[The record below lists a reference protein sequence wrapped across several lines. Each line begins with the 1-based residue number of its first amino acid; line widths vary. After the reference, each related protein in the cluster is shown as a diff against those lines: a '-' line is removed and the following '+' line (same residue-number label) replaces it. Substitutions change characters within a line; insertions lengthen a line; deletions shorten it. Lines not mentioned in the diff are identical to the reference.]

1 MVLGCVQKAIAFV
14 TLCSLSKAAEESAVK
29 WASGFKIPEMMH
41 FGFTLCSG
49 VWRALGQTQLRNG
62 TPWPALQKVWL

>member
-29 WASGFKIPEMMH
+29 WASCFKIPEMMH
-41 FGFTLCSG
+41 FGFGRCFPPF
-49 VWRALGQTQLRNG
+49 VPFFLGLSC
-62 TPWPALQKVWL
+62 